1 MASTPSAGPPGGGR
15 RPSRTG
21 INRRD
26 QIIAAT
32 IEVLAEHGSANAS
45 FTRIA
50 EQAGLSSPGLIS
62 YHFKTKEE
70 LWRQTVATISS
81 ERMSNIAAA
90 TEPARTATDALRLTL
105 QADLAYMGSKPK
117 LFAAIVEAFYTL
129 RAPTGQIEQLGVE
142 QQALLTHVV
151 EILKQGQR
159 TGEFGEFD
167 AENLGLIIHGAL
179 TQFLGQ
185 QLHRTDFNLQRFTD
199 TLVSFALQAAR
210 QGTP

>member
-1 MASTPSAGPPGGGR
+1 VRTIKGPSGEGR
-15 RPSRTG
+15 RPSPAGRG
-21 INRRD
+21 RRA

-45 FTRIA
+45 FARIA

-62 YHFKTKEE
+62 YHFKNKED
-70 LWRQTVATISS
+70 LWRQTVATISA
-81 ERMSNIAAA
+81 ERVANVVAA
-90 TEPARTATDALRLTL
+90 TERAGTAAEALGNALE
-105 QADLAYMGSKPK
+105 ADLAYMGSRPK

-142 QQALLTHVV
+142 QQALLAHLVG
-151 EILKQGQR
+151 ILKKGQQ

-167 AENLGLIIHGAL
+167 AEYLGLVIHGAL

-185 QLHRTDFNLQRFTD
+185 QLRRADFNLERFTH
-199 TLVSFALQAAR
+199 TLVAFALQAPR
-210 QGTP
+210 QGAP